1 MKVLITPSELKVDVL
16 AVQEAQL
23 PSGRNIAIPGYQA
36 AAVARRAQG
45 RRRDGPIKGGDVAIY
60 VRDGLSY
67 STIEASPLLPQD
79 TTTEWCAIKI
89 IPHQMRGQPSR
100 ESSSL
105 NIYNLYRPPSRLS
118 AEDEREDHFSLDM
131 FPSLPNVIA
140 VGDINGHHPVWDVNC
155 SEPDAVG
162 TRVNDWLELHHWVT
176 LNSGAATC
184 VGYGNRT
191 RQTAPDVA
199 MCHRDMAGRCT
210 WAVGEDLGSDH
221 LPQLIH
227 TSIGGARPKRIR
239 KSRWAF
245 HKADWTGFAAD
256 CDAALADLRPDSLSV
271 EGLSERLVAAIL
283 SASTAH
289 VPRGARADPKPWAL
303 DPDLVAAVAERREA
317 RDALKEHDSEEARSR
332 WKTAKKSVAT
342 MEAEAQKRSFRE
354 LATGELN
361 KPAAIGKVTKIL
373 RKMEGAA
380 PDVCPDRA
388 INGDCGQLLAED
400 RAKAEAFVRT
410 YAHVSRNVRQ
420 PKRDRIV
427 KTELRGLKAA
437 PCCCRGQRTDQCQPF
452 TEQEMHDQIRHLGT
466 KKAPGPDQVCTE
478 HLRHLGPTAYR
489 TLLALINRSW
499 SNFETP
505 ASWRRATI
513 IPILKAGKD
522 PKQVGSYRPIALTSH
537 IAKLAERMIAARTTY
552 LIERDRLVP
561 PEQVG
566 FRRGRSAEDSLAR
579 LVQTVQ
585 DGWNRPK
592 PRRGPEDGVTADR
605 FVLLAFD
612 FSRAYDTIDH
622 RMLHL
627 KLLKLL
633 PRCFATWIFR
643 FLRDRR
649 ARVEVNG
656 AHSSERVFRA
666 GLPQGSVLAPTI
678 YTLWA
683 ADLIE
688 TLRNAS
694 DRTDVLM
701 YADDT
706 ATLSAGATVEL
717 AVARAQK
724 SADALARWARHWK
737 MSIAGQKTQALLLT
751 QRSRD
756 ERGVQLLVNGT
767 QVTGGT
773 SLHLLGVTFDRLL
786 HFKDHCDSLRR
797 KVRPRTA
804 QLRRM
809 TGRTWGL
816 REAQLRTVANGYVRG
831 ALEYAAGAW
840 LPAASPSHVQL
851 VEREL
856 LAAAR
861 VVTGCPRSTPRDPLL
876 AEAGIPS
883 AWSTRK
889 TLAARTLCRALA
901 LPEDDPLRRV
911 AEADLPTR
919 LRSTTGWRQLGR
931 SALIEAG
938 AEGVTVEPRLEVPL
952 LPWTTCRPIAFNL
965 DVGPGGRRA
974 SSNETRREA
983 ARQHLAA
990 LPAQATWIWSD
1001 GSADAGVRRGGG
1013 GAVIFTASGETLEV
1027 EVAAG
1032 GLCSSTRAELFALR
1046 AALERVRDEPSPAPL
1061 VACSDSRA
1069 ALSLLSAGAAA
1080 QTTTIGAAIWR
1091 TLLDIAERRQV
1102 TLQWVPAH
1110 CGLAENERADA
1121 LAKQA
1126 ATLPQGAVPS
1136 DARSLTRAVHRTA
1149 TRQWRENW
1157 PDSFFKTI
1165 FGSTLPLPIPGE
1177 DREAA
1182 ISVHQLRAGHW
1193 GRSLQYLH
1201 RIGRHPSVACLQCP
1215 DKRCPA
1221 ALCAVCR
1228 EEADVP
1234 EHVLLRC
1241 PALAGARL
1249 RLTGSIYVDPSRLR
1263 DADLVAAL
1271 EAGYL
1276 RHREPLGYG
1285 PP

>member
-1 MKVLITPSELKVDVL
+1 MIMQLDSEAVLDARDDECSHDRFEDTVWE
-16 AVQEAQL
+16 AVSCVGEADQYARAATTQL
-23 PSGRNIAIPGYQA
+23 GHVCFP
-36 AAVARRAQG
+36 
-45 RRRDGPIKGGDVAIY
+45 
-60 VRDGLSY
+60 
-67 STIEASPLLPQD
+67 
-79 TTTEWCAIKI
+79 
-89 IPHQMRGQPSR
+89 
-100 ESSSL
+100 
-105 NIYNLYRPPSRLS
+105 

-245 HKADWTGFAAD
+245 HKADWSGFAAD

-633 PRCFATWIFR
+633 PRCLATWIFR

-911 AEADLPTR
+911 AEADPPTR

-1046 AALERVRDEPSPAPL
+1046 AALER
-1061 VACSDSRA
+1061 
-1069 ALSLLSAGAAA
+1069 
-1080 QTTTIGAAIWR
+1080 
-1091 TLLDIAERRQV
+1091 
-1102 TLQWVPAH
+1102 
-1110 CGLAENERADA
+1110 
-1121 LAKQA
+1121 
-1126 ATLPQGAVPS
+1126 
-1136 DARSLTRAVHRTA
+1136 
-1149 TRQWRENW
+1149 
-1157 PDSFFKTI
+1157 
-1165 FGSTLPLPIPGE
+1165 
-1177 DREAA
+1177 
-1182 ISVHQLRAGHW
+1182 
-1193 GRSLQYLH
+1193 
-1201 RIGRHPSVACLQCP
+1201 CP

>member
-1 MKVLITPSELKVDVL
+1 MESEMCT
-16 AVQEAQL
+16 Q
-23 PSGRNIAIPGYQA
+23 
-36 AAVARRAQG
+36 
-45 RRRDGPIKGGDVAIY
+45 
-60 VRDGLSY
+60 
-67 STIEASPLLPQD
+67 
-79 TTTEWCAIKI
+79 
-89 IPHQMRGQPSR
+89 HQ
-100 ESSSL
+100 
-105 NIYNLYRPPSRLS
+105 

-245 HKADWTGFAAD
+245 HKADWSGFAAD

-271 EGLSERLVAAIL
+271 EGLNERLVAAIL

-633 PRCFATWIFR
+633 PRCLATWIFR

-911 AEADLPTR
+911 AEADPPTR

-974 SSNETRREA
+974 SPNETRREA

-990 LPAQATWIWSD
+990 LPAQVTWIWSD

-1046 AALERVRDEPSPAPL
+1046 AALER
-1061 VACSDSRA
+1061 
-1069 ALSLLSAGAAA
+1069 
-1080 QTTTIGAAIWR
+1080 
-1091 TLLDIAERRQV
+1091 
-1102 TLQWVPAH
+1102 
-1110 CGLAENERADA
+1110 
-1121 LAKQA
+1121 
-1126 ATLPQGAVPS
+1126 
-1136 DARSLTRAVHRTA
+1136 
-1149 TRQWRENW
+1149 
-1157 PDSFFKTI
+1157 
-1165 FGSTLPLPIPGE
+1165 
-1177 DREAA
+1177 
-1182 ISVHQLRAGHW
+1182 
-1193 GRSLQYLH
+1193 
-1201 RIGRHPSVACLQCP
+1201 CP

>member
-1 MKVLITPSELKVDVL
+1 
-16 AVQEAQL
+16 
-23 PSGRNIAIPGYQA
+23 
-36 AAVARRAQG
+36 
-45 RRRDGPIKGGDVAIY
+45 
-60 VRDGLSY
+60 
-67 STIEASPLLPQD
+67 
-79 TTTEWCAIKI
+79 
-89 IPHQMRGQPSR
+89 
-100 ESSSL
+100 
-105 NIYNLYRPPSRLS
+105 
-118 AEDEREDHFSLDM
+118 
-131 FPSLPNVIA
+131 
-140 VGDINGHHPVWDVNC
+140 
-155 SEPDAVG
+155 
-162 TRVNDWLELHHWVT
+162 
-176 LNSGAATC
+176 
-184 VGYGNRT
+184 
-191 RQTAPDVA
+191 

-210 WAVGEDLGSDH
+210 WTVGEDLGSDH

-437 PCCCRGQRTDQCQPF
+437 PCRCRGQRTDQCQPF
-452 TEQEMHDQIRHLGT
+452 TEQEMYDQIRHLGT

-633 PRCFATWIFR
+633 PRCLATWIFR

-678 YTLWA
+678 YTLWV

-797 KVRPRTA
+797 KVRPWTA

-911 AEADLPTR
+911 AEADPPTR

-1182 ISVHQLRAGHW
+1182 ISDLGA
-1193 GRSLQYLH
+1193 
-1201 RIGRHPSVACLQCP
+1201 P
-1215 DKRCPA
+1215 CPA

-1228 EEADVP
+1228 EEVDVP

-1285 PP
+1285 PL

>member
-1 MKVLITPSELKVDVL
+1 MFLFADQLEYDEPMQEKV
-16 AVQEAQL
+16 QRMAQFL
-23 PSGRNIAIPGYQA
+23 LLFYV
-36 AAVARRAQG
+36 VAWLRA
-45 RRRDGPIKGGDVAIY
+45 PVAE
-60 VRDGLSY
+60 DAPANDL
-67 STIEASPLLPQD
+67 
-79 TTTEWCAIKI
+79 
-89 IPHQMRGQPSR
+89 
-100 ESSSL
+100 
-105 NIYNLYRPPSRLS
+105 NLYRAVPLLVLCIKEPEIGVKRVAASALS
-118 AEDEREDHFSLDM
+118 
-131 FPSLPNVIA
+131 
-140 VGDINGHHPVWDVNC
+140 DICKHSEELTHVVVENGAISN
-155 SEPDAVG
+155 
-162 TRVNDWLELHHWVT
+162 
-176 LNSGAATC
+176 
-184 VGYGNRT
+184 
-191 RQTAPDVA
+191 
-199 MCHRDMAGRCT
+199 
-210 WAVGEDLGSDH
+210 
-221 LPQLIH
+221 
-227 TSIGGARPKRIR
+227 
-239 KSRWAF
+239 
-245 HKADWTGFAAD
+245 FAA
-256 CDAALADLRPDSLSV
+256 LISSPDTKLK
-271 EGLSERLVAAIL
+271 RQIL
-283 SASTAH
+283 SALSNIAKHTLALAELVVEAEIFPDVFSGLQDADDLIRRNTAGLIKEIVKHTPELAQLIVNAGGMASIVDYLGRSEGH
-289 VPRGARADPKPWAL
+289 VALPGVMALGFTAAHSQQLAMSVIVSRGVVQLAICLNEEKDDHIRGAAVWAL
-303 DPDLVAAVAERREA
+303 GQIGRHTP
-317 RDALKEHDSEEARSR
+317 EH
-332 WKTAKKSVAT
+332 
-342 MEAEAQKRSFRE
+342 
-354 LATGELN
+354 
-361 KPAAIGKVTKIL
+361 
-373 RKMEGAA
+373 
-380 PDVCPDRA
+380 
-388 INGDCGQLLAED
+388 
-400 RAKAEAFVRT
+400 AKAIAMANLF
-410 YAHVSRNVRQ
+410 
-420 PKRDRIV
+420 PK
-427 KTELRGLKAA
+427 
-437 PCCCRGQRTDQCQPF
+437 
-452 TEQEMHDQIRHLGT
+452 
-466 KKAPGPDQVCTE
+466 
-478 HLRHLGPTAYR
+478 
-489 TLLALINRSW
+489 LL
-499 SNFETP
+499 E
-505 ASWRRATI
+505 
-513 IPILKAGKD
+513 
-522 PKQVGSYRPIALTSH
+522 
-537 IAKLAERMIAARTTY
+537 
-552 LIERDRLVP
+552 
-561 PEQVG
+561 VG

-633 PRCFATWIFR
+633 PRCLATWIFR

-816 REAQLRTVANGYVRG
+816 REAQLRTVANGYVWG

-911 AEADLPTR
+911 AEADPPTR

-1013 GAVIFTASGETLEV
+1013 GAVIFTASGETLEA

-1263 DADLVAAL
+1263 DADLCYTSADSSDDLQDKARRTLKSVLQMCVYMPAL
-1271 EAGYL
+1271 DPLLHEAPPNILKYVVGQYSKKPYGSRGTRKHSGHEAL
-1276 RHREPLGYG
+1276 GLDPSPLVCEEADMASARV
-1285 PP
+1285 